1 MPTQLNIDDVR
12 LLLESIRLPQL
23 DAQEIKLVK
32 RDRGTLI
39 TCPVFSPIFHDPSAN
54 KDKRPLL
61 VVDLLPTA
69 PNVTVYYSVLNN
81 FFNATTPALDEHL
94 NKILLDM
101 PFKMQNFARFMRD
114 FENNDIRIEF
124 FDYNATKETCTQESV
139 LFAVSECLIILNQL
153 LLIALQLKLR
163 ELVENG
169 SISEDEMTAKMTQAT
184 QRVHSYMK
192 SSADTI

>member
-1 MPTQLNIDDVR
+1 
-12 LLLESIRLPQL
+12 
-23 DAQEIKLVK
+23 
-32 RDRGTLI
+32 
-39 TCPVFSPIFHDPSAN
+39 
-54 KDKRPLL
+54 
-61 VVDLLPTA
+61 
-69 PNVTVYYSVLNN
+69 
-81 FFNATTPALDEHL
+81 LDEHL